1 MTTTVVTGTG
11 RRSST
16 RPPELQIPAK
26 TSISQSMTSP
36 IDKFPPFSD
45 EPYDTAAGQGEP
57 QPSSTIRYAPRE
69 LWEPRK
75 TSAFMREHGNE
86 STRISKHRPRKS
98 VSEAISTIRTR
109 NASVSANAQELAQAL
124 RAPVSYQLIV
134 RLLIPLFTRGIRLI
148 GASVVPLSYLV
159 HDLSRHKHIVEIH
172 P

>member
-45 EPYDTAAGQGEP
+45 EPYDTATGQGEP
-57 QPSSTIRYAPRE
+57 QSSSTIRYAPRD

-75 TSAFMREHGNE
+75 AGAFAREHGNE

-134 RLLIPLFTRGIRLI
+134 RLLI
-148 GASVVPLSYLV
+148 SLSL
-159 HDLSRHKHIVEIH
+159 EEFG
-172 P
+172 